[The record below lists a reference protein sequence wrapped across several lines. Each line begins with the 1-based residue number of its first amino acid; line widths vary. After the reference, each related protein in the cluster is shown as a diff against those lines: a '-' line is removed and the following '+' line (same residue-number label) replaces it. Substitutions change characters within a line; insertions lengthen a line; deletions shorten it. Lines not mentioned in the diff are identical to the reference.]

1 MSGMVQGDD
10 PEGTLF
16 AVHPMAWIIV
26 PASIFIVAMVILTL
40 ARRRRHR
47 RRALRAQW
55 GASNAPAETAQYYPR
70 PNTRPSPTSAPS
82 WSDRARSLAG
92 LRRSDQG
99 LDEHGEA
106 PPPAYTPSQKTARA
120 SMSTLSS
127 NVPQPR
133 YYGMPINR
141 PPPMASM
148 SFPMPGG
155 PPTFHPMAGAARY
168 GAPDNG
174 GPAHPQSAVIR

>member
-16 AVHPMAWIIV
+16 AMHPMAWIIV
-26 PASIFIVAMVILTL
+26 PLSIFIVAMAILMF
-40 ARRRRHR
+40 ARRRRHH
-47 RRALRAQW
+47 RRAMRAQW

-70 PNTRPSPTSAPS
+70 PNTRPLPATAPS

-92 LRRSDQG
+92 LKRSVQG

-106 PPPAYTPSQKTARA
+106 PPAYTQSQKTARA
-120 SMSTLSS
+120 SMSTSISS
-127 NVPQPR
+127 TPQQR
-133 YYGMPINR
+133 YYGMPMNR

-155 PPTFHPMAGAARY
+155 PPTFHPMAGATRY